1 VAQNII
7 FANKR
12 EREEHGNVEERV
24 AVLRAISDDK
34 SYNLFT
40 TIALKNGD
48 GELLITKMHL
58 TRKQF
63 YNRLSRLR
71 SAGLIKRKDCK
82 YFLTTFGKIIYESL
96 KLQEKAVENSWK
108 LKAIDT
114 IKEQQYINNDEM
126 PEEELRKLIDTLIQ
140 DQRINEIILLQN
152 NTNSE

>member
-1 VAQNII
+1 MEQNRIVANNRLQ
-7 FANKR
+7 
-12 EREEHGNVEERV
+12 EEQEKVSEIV
-24 AVLRAISDDK
+24 SVLRAISDEK

-48 GELLITKMHL
+48 NELLVTKMHL

-63 YNRLSRLR
+63 YSRLSKLR
-71 SAGLIKRKDCK
+71 SAGLIKRKDSK
-82 YFLTTFGKIIYESL
+82 FFLTTFGKVIYESL

-114 IKEQQYINNDEM
+114 IKQQQYVNKDEM

-140 DQRINEIILLQN
+140 DQRINEIILLQK
-152 NTNSE
+152 

>member
-1 VAQNII
+1 MEQNRIVANNRLQ
-7 FANKR
+7 
-12 EREEHGNVEERV
+12 EEQEKVLEIV
-24 AVLRAISDDK
+24 SVLRAISDEK

-48 GELLITKMHL
+48 SELLVTKLHL

-63 YNRLSRLR
+63 YSRLSKLR

-82 YFLTTFGKIIYESL
+82 FFLTTFGKVIYESL

-114 IKEQQYINNDEM
+114 IKQQQYINKGEM

-140 DQRINEIILLQN
+140 DQRINEIILLQK
-152 NTNSE
+152 